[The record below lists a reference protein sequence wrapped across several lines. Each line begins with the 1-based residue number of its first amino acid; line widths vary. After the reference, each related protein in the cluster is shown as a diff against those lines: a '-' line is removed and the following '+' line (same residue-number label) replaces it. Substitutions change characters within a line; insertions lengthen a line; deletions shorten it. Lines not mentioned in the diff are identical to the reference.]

1 MKRNFFVSAI
11 LFSSLLTS
19 TIFAAASEETDYM
32 AILLDGHKI
41 GHAIHARKVDGAQ
54 VTTTDDMNMLIGRG
68 ATAIQYSGKEVNV
81 ETTAGKPVRFETVQ
95 NISGTRHYRKGTITN
110 SGQIRLATQNDT
122 GLRADGVIPYPQGAL
137 MAEGMRLLQ
146 VKKGLLP
153 GLTYETLIFRPDMD
167 KAVPAKVEVGKKTS
181 IDLLGKVQ
189 ELSEVKVSMQVE
201 GQILTV
207 VSYVDEKFTAFK
219 SIIPMMGMNMEM
231 IACEKDFALSQDDIV
246 DFLDKLCVASP
257 TPIGSADLAGPIVY
271 ELTATTNKP
280 LVLPNTDTQAV
291 KEIAPGRFE
300 VTVGPIQPPS
310 GVKYPYAGKDKE
322 AIKALAATEYLQT
335 KDAKIVDLTQ
345 HAVSGTDDA
354 FKAALQIENFVK
366 GYITKKDMSVGYA
379 SAAEVAQT
387 RQGDCTEHAILA
399 AAMCRS
405 AGIPARVVCGLVYTD
420 AIGTKKNVF
429 GAHMWAEVFLDGK
442 WFPIDP
448 TRAPNGF
455 SASHIT
461 LARGD
466 GNPTDFFSLVNTLGC
481 FKIEKVTLPPK
492 PAAAPAPAESK

>member
-19 TIFAAASEETDYM
+19 TIFAAPSEETDYM

-41 GHAIHARKVDGAQ
+41 GYAIHARKVDGAQ
-54 VTTTDDMNMLIGRG
+54 VTTTNDMNMLIGRG
-68 ATAIQYSGKEVNV
+68 PTAIRYTGREVNI
-81 ETTAGKPVRFETVQ
+81 ESIAGKPIAFETIQ
-95 NISGTRHYRKGTITN
+95 NISGMEQTRKGTVNNGKIKM
-110 SGQIRLATQNDT
+110 ILQNGPT
-122 GLRADGVIPYPQGAL
+122 STESTIAYPVGAL
-137 MAEGMRLLQ
+137 MAEGLRLLQ
-146 VKKGLLP
+146 VKKGLQP
-153 GLTYETLIFRPDMD
+153 GQLYDALLFRPDM
-167 KAVPAKVEVGKKTS
+167 AQALPAKVEVGKKTS
-181 IDLLGKVQ
+181 IDLLGRMR
-189 ELSEVKVSMQVE
+189 ELSEVKINMQV
-201 GQILTV
+201 GQQAIVFTE
-207 VSYVDEKFTAFK
+207 YVDENFMALK
-219 SIIPMMGMNMEM
+219 SIIPMMGMNLEM

-257 TPIGSADLAGPIVY
+257 TPIGSDSFAGPIIY
-271 ELTATTNKP
+271 ELTATTSKP
-280 LVLPNTDTQAV
+280 LLLPNTDTQAV
-291 KEIAPGRFE
+291 KEITPGRFE

-310 GVKYPYAGKDKE
+310 RVKFPYAGKDKE
-322 AIKALAATEYLQT
+322 VIKALEATEYLQT
-335 KDAKIVDLTQ
+335 KDAKVVDLAKR
-345 HAVSGTDDA
+345 AVSGTDDVL
-354 FKAALQIENFVK
+354 KAAQKIESFVK

-455 SASHIT
+455 SAGHIT

-492 PAAAPAPAESK
+492 LIAAPAPAESK

>member
-1 MKRNFFVSAI
+1 MKRNFFVLAI
-11 LFSSLLTS
+11 LFSSLLTPV
-19 TIFAAASEETDYM
+19 IFAAASEETDYM

-41 GHAIHARKVDGAQ
+41 GYAIHTRKVEGTQ
-54 VTTTDDMNMLIGRG
+54 VTTIDDMNMLIGRG
-68 ATAIQYSGKEVNV
+68 PTAIQYSGKEVNI
-81 ETTAGKPVRFETVQ
+81 ETTVGKPVRFEMVQ
-95 NISGTRHYRKGTITN
+95 NISGMEQTRKGTISNGKIKMTLQN
-110 SGQIRLATQNDT
+110 GQTPQESTI
-122 GLRADGVIPYPQGAL
+122 VYPAGAL

-146 VKKGLLP
+146 VKKGLKP
-153 GLTYETLIFRPDMD
+153 GLTYDTLIFRPDMNQ
-167 KAVPAKVEVGKKTS
+167 AVPAKVEVGEKTS
-181 IDLLGKVQ
+181 VDLLGKVL
-189 ELSEVKVSMQVE
+189 ELSEVKMSMLVE
-201 GQILTV
+201 KQPFVV
-207 VSYVDEKFTAFK
+207 VSYVDENFK
-219 SIIPMMGMNMEM
+219 TFKHTTPMMGMNLEM

-257 TPIGSADLAGPIVY
+257 TPIGSDSLAGPIVY
-271 ELTATTNKP
+271 ELTATSNKP

-300 VTVGPIQPPS
+300 VTVHPIQPTE
-310 GVKYPYAGKDKE
+310 GVKYPYQGKDKE
-322 AIKALAATEYLQT
+322 VEKALETTEYLQT
-335 KDAKIVDLTQ
+335 KDTKIVDLAKR
-345 HAVSGTDDA
+345 AVSGTDDA
-354 FKAALQIENFVK
+354 FKAALQIENFVR

-387 RQGDCTEHAILA
+387 RQGDCTEHAVLA

-448 TRAPNGF
+448 TRAPSGF
-455 SASHIT
+455 SASHLT

-492 PAAAPAPAESK
+492 LIAAPASAESK